1 MLLNKNN
8 KTRLGAKGIE
18 EIKNHSFLSSI
29 NWNEL
34 KKYEKT
40 SSITIVPISSQQ
52 EHFDEVAPLSNTP
65 DDYLPTNKFNFSN
78 FHFEDFSS
86 LVCQNQQLME
96 LA

>member
-34 KKYEKT
+34 E
-40 SSITIVPISSQQ
+40 PISSQQ
-52 EHFDEVAPLSNTP
+52 EHFDEIAPLSNTP